1 MKLTHPFAWLSES
14 LQKTIFIIMF
24 PATLI
29 VMYVMGILGNPLK
42 TAIAPGGIVDY
53 ELAGTLG
60 ASQAILKS
68 WGETERLYAG
78 LGLGFDFVYIICY
91 SITIALGCGLVA
103 HALSWRIPILSSIG
117 FGLAWTLF
125 MAGILDGIENYSLV
139 QLLLGAQSESLAIIA
154 RWCAIP
160 KFAFVALGLLYV
172 GIGTV
177 LAFVT
182 KPRQSGFK

>member
-1 MKLTHPFAWLSES
+1 MKLYHPFAWLSES
-14 LQKTIFIIMF
+14 LQKNVFVIMF
-24 PATLI
+24 PVTLI

-42 TAIAPGGIVDY
+42 TTVAPGGIVDY
-53 ELAGTLG
+53 ELAGTLA

-68 WGETERLYAG
+68 WGEAERIYVG

-91 SITIALGCGLVA
+91 SITIALGCVLIA
-103 HALSWRIPILSSIG
+103 RALSLRIPILSSIG

-125 MAGILDGIENYSLV
+125 IAGILDGIENYSLI
-139 QLLLGAQSESLAIIA
+139 QLLLGAQAESFALIA

-160 KFAFVALGLLYV
+160 KFAFVALGLVYV
-172 GIGTV
+172 VMGTV

-182 KPRQSGFK
+182 KPRQ